1 MKQQSEAIAAHHV
14 VEIIEEPRKE
24 TQIKE
29 KHHEIAATVL
39 GVIQIIC
46 GIIALGVFI
55 ARIVIHDNIFS
66 FDNSILISTLF
77 FVSGMLTLGRL
88 YSGNKWLVMASML
101 MAAASTLVA
110 AFLLVHAGLFRE
122 TGPHGFSYSFDPGYG
137 NTSNTGNYS
146 DFGNYGKD
154 GNNSKYIDYEYEYE
168 YGIQNNGSGEY
179 SNHYDTQTDY
189 DSEYDNLE
197 DEYSEFMWQEH
208 EYNNTDYADYAD
220 TDYAY
225 DDYSYHGNSSNSGK
239 EDNNGNQSYNYRY
252 MEDMVIVVLAWT
264 MLIAGTVSA
273 LFTCFT
279 HLRPSMQSKLRKS
292 GRLAAENNLN

>member
-1 MKQQSEAIAAHHV
+1 MKQKSEAIAAQHV

-46 GIIALGVFI
+46 GIVALGVFI
-55 ARIVIHDNIFS
+55 ARIVVHDNTFS
-66 FDNSILISTLF
+66 FDNSILISILF

-88 YSGNKWLVMASML
+88 YSENKWLLVASMV
-101 MAAASTLVA
+101 MAAASILVA
-110 AFLLVHAGLFRE
+110 AFLLVHAGLS
-122 TGPHGFSYSFDPGYG
+122 HGVSCSFDPGYG
-137 NTSNTGNYS
+137 NTSYTGNYS
-146 DFGNYGKD
+146 DFD
-154 GNNSKYIDYEYEYE
+154 NNSKYIDYEYEYE
-168 YGIQNNGSGEY
+168 YGSQNNGSGKY

-197 DEYSEFMWQEH
+197 DEYGNVEDEYSEYSEFMWQEH
-208 EYNNTDYADYAD
+208 EYNNTDYADIWA
-220 TDYAY
+220 DYAY
-225 DDYSYHGNSSNSGK
+225 EDYSYPGNSSDSGK
-239 EDNNGNQSYNYRY
+239 EYNNGNQSYNHRY
-252 MEDMVIVVLAWT
+252 IEDMVIVVLAWT

-279 HLRPSMQSKLRKS
+279 HLRPSLQSKLLKS
-292 GRLAAENNLN
+292 GRLAAKNNLN